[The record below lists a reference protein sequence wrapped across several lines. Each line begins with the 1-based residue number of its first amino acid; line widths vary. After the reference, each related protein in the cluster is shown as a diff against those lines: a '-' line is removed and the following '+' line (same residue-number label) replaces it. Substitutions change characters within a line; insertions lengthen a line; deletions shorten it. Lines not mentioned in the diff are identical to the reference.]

1 MLDLQ
6 QTALLSALVVVAAL
20 VFFGVYVFILDSG
33 IIVPVLTGLSG
44 LGA

>member
-1 MLDLQ
+1 
-6 QTALLSALVVVAAL
+6 VAAL